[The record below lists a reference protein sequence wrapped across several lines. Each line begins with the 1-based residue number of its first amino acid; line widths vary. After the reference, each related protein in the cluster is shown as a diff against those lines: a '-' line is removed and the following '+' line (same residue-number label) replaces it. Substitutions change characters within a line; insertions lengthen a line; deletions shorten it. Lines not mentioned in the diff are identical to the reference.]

1 MGRYDINPRTKLPV
15 KDEES
20 DLPIDAYH
28 GRLHSFILSLI
39 PILKVIFRVKKPIGI
54 ENIPKSGGLVIA
66 GNHSR
71 WTNPIVVQSV
81 VTDRKLFYLGKSSLL
96 KWPVIGS
103 VVMSLG
109 SIPVDRSVHNS
120 GARSYASQQLKK
132 GGALLI
138 FPEGTSNRDKK
149 MLPFKFG
156 AVSIA
161 YKANVPIVPMAIWK
175 GKTMFASPIKAG
187 KDLEKT
193 NEQLRQIIDKM
204 RSELM
209 RKKIVLKHTN

>member
-15 KDEES
+15 RDEES
-20 DLPIDAYH
+20 SLFINAYH

-39 PILKVIFRVKKPIGI
+39 PIIKVFFRVKKPIGI
-54 ENIPKSGGLVIA
+54 EIIPKSGGLVIA

-71 WTNPIVVQSV
+71 WTNPIVVQSI

-96 KWPVIGS
+96 KWPIIGS
-103 VVMSLG
+103 VIASLG
-109 SIPVDRSVHNS
+109 YIPVNRSIHNS
-120 GARSYASQQLKK
+120 GARNFASQQLKE

-138 FPEGTSNRDKK
+138 FPEGTSNRNKE

-175 GKTMFASPIKAG
+175 GKTMFAKPINAG

-209 RKKIVLKHTN
+209 RKR